1 MTPVERNL
9 KGIELEKIGLID
21 EAIKL
26 YLENVNENFD
36 GSHPYNR
43 LIAIYIQ
50 QNRINEAIAITK
62 RAIYV
67 FENIVYSKRTDRI
80 TKLNRYKEQLSLLVN
95 GEKL

>member
-1 MTPVERNL
+1 MSPVERNL
-9 KGIELEKIGLID
+9 KGIELEKIGLVD

-26 YLENVNENFD
+26 YLENVKENFD

-67 FENIVYSKRTDRI
+67 FENIVYFKRTDRI
-80 TKLNRYKEQLSLLVN
+80 TKLERYKKQLSLLDDKD
-95 GEKL
+95 KL

>member
-9 KGIELEKIGLID
+9 KGIELEKLGLVD

-26 YLENVNENFD
+26 YLENVKQNFD

-67 FENIVYSKRTDRI
+67 FENIVYFKRTDRI